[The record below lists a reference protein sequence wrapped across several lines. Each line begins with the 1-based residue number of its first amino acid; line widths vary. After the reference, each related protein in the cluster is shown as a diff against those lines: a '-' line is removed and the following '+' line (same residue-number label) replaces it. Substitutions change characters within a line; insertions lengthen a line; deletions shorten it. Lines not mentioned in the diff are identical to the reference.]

1 MPKLV
6 MTQAS
11 CRVTVHFIAAAQRL
25 GQATVIIDEH
35 AGQRIEQI
43 RGEFRPLGLGKI
55 EGERLNFG
63 ERGQERD
70 HTRISP
76 PIKNAV
82 PHFFAS
88 GCCAGTVQPRSLRRG
103 TRRRR
108 APLIA
113 PAIRSDLRGACAER
127 HNPWMFTAMPPPTM
141 WFACRALPGGW
152 VHKPFAARAGARAGT
167 LIHPQQFE
175 LVDEEGLD
183 C

>member
-1 MPKLV
+1 MAGFVKSFSSWPSGAYMPKLV

-82 PHFFAS
+82 PQLIGS

-108 APLIA
+108 AAVHRTGHSQRSARSLRRKTQSMDVHRHAANDDVVCLPAHCQAGGCTNPL
-113 PAIRSDLRGACAER
+113 PRGLER
-127 HNPWMFTAMPPPTM
+127 
-141 WFACRALPGGW
+141 
-152 VHKPFAARAGARAGT
+152 
-167 LIHPQQFE
+167 
-175 LVDEEGLD
+175 
-183 C
+183 